1 MATRTVKLNG
11 KSIKLNMDSKRVQD
25 AVAAFIE
32 AVSVRQ
38 FMVGSSL
45 EHDNGDGTYTM
56 YQIVRILQPNGTH
69 RAYLI
74 NEETG
79 VARNSRKVVLVEG
92 AKDEYPG
99 YITELPAEKDKFID
113 PEDETSYLDC

>member
-38 FMVGSSL
+38 FMVGSYL
-45 EHDNGDGTYTM
+45 EHDNGDGTYTT
-56 YQIVRILQPNGTH
+56 YQIVRILQPNKTH

-92 AKDEYPG
+92 AKDDYPG